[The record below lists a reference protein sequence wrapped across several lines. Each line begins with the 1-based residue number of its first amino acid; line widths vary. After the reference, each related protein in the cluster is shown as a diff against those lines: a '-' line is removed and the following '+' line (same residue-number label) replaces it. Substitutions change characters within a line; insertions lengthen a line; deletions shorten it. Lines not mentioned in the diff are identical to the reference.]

1 MSGRRAG
8 DAARRGASSIAA
20 SASDAARRGADKA
33 ADAAK
38 RAGKSAKKSIS
49 KGADSLT
56 QGAKRQARD
65 AGEWISKSSKSG
77 MKRMGKLCRNNP
89 VKCTAGMAL
98 AGYTA
103 VNLAENSQAQQECI
117 AKCLPPNWPAVVE
130 SNGEVAPEYYLH
142 DPKPKGV
149 EPVDEKGNKL
159 SMGSQKKKEDE
170 HKQPQ
175 CTDGTDCEPYCVA
188 ACKAEHPTTL
198 LGAAMEGAGEMM
210 DDVIVPFAEDVLGIP
225 VTDIGRGMMWGIR
238 IGVFLVGALVIYKVG
253 NMLGLWGR
261 QNGTGG
267 GRIALSINTPQT
279 SAPAPAPAP
288 VPSPTSAPAL
298 SDSQVQLAN
307 RAMDLAEKN
316 PELAR
321 AAMQMTQ
328 RNQQRTTR

>member
-8 DAARRGASSIAA
+8 TAARRGAAAAAA

-38 RAGKSAKKSIS
+38 RAGKSAKTSIS
-49 KGADSLT
+49 KGAGSLT
-56 QGAKRQARD
+56 KGAKRQARD
-65 AGEWISKSSKSG
+65 AGEWIAKSSKSG
-77 MKRMGKLCRNNP
+77 MKRMGRMCRNNP
-89 VKCTAGMAL
+89 IKCTAGMAL

-142 DPKPKGV
+142 DPKPKEK
-149 EPVDEKGNKL
+149 EPDDEKGNKL
-159 SMGSQKKKEDE
+159 TIGPQKKKEKE

-210 DDVIVPFAEDVLGIP
+210 DDVIVPFAEDVLGVP
-225 VTDIGRGMMWGIR
+225 VTDIGGGFMWGIR
-238 IGVFLVGALVIYKVG
+238 IAVFLVGALVIYKVG
-253 NMLGLWGR
+253 QMMRWWGNDKYR
-261 QNGTGG
+261 NGTGSVDV
-267 GRIALSINTPQT
+267 SINMQDVAPRA
-279 SAPAPAPAP
+279 SAPTPRASASAP
-288 VPSPTSAPAL
+288 VSA
-298 SDSQVQLAN
+298 Q
-307 RAMDLAEKN
+307 
-316 PELAR
+316 
-321 AAMQMTQ
+321 
-328 RNQQRTTR
+328 